1 MFEFITA
8 GGLMMIPIII
18 ISIIA
23 MAIIAALFISL
34 NSKRVIP
41 EGTTNAARKLAIS
54 GRATPA
60 QIGKLRDSSL
70 LGRVLATGLE
80 NAQLPRHALKE
91 SIEETGRHVIHA
103 MDKYMTTLGTVAAI
117 APLLG
122 LLGTVVGMINVFSV
136 ITSQGVGSP
145 TELAGGISQ
154 ALITTAAGIS
164 VAVPA
169 LIFHR
174 YFRGKIND
182 YAIEMEKETM
192 KLIETINRKS
202 SAPSASVSNI
212 SSSQESD
219 APSTNAAVQAAKKK
233 LMAQQQAN
241 ARQQAKGTAA

>member
-8 GGLMMIPIII
+8 GGMLMIPIIL
-18 ISIIA
+18 ISILA

-34 NSKRVIP
+34 NDKKVIP
-41 EGTTNAARKLAIS
+41 DGTTNAARKLAIS

-60 QIGKLRDSSL
+60 QINKLRESSL

-80 NAQLPRHALKE
+80 NAHLPRHVLKE
-91 SIEETGRHVIHA
+91 SIEETGRHVVHA
-103 MDKYMTTLGTVAAI
+103 MDKYMTTLGTIAAI

-122 LLGTVVGMINVFSV
+122 LLGTVVGMISVFSV

-174 YFRGKIND
+174 YFRAKING

-192 KLIETINRKS
+192 KLIDTINRKP
-202 SAPSASVSNI
+202 AASTANS
-212 SSSQESD
+212 
-219 APSTNAAVQAAKKK
+219 NAAVQAAKQK

-241 ARQQAKGTAA
+241 ARAQQQAKGNLA

>member
-1 MFEFITA
+1 MFEFIIA
-8 GGLMMIPIII
+8 GGILIIPIIL
-18 ISIIA
+18 ISILA
-23 MAIIAALFISL
+23 MAIISALFISL
-34 NSKRVIP
+34 SEKKVIP
-41 EGTTNAARKLAIS
+41 DGTTNIARKLALS
-54 GRATPA
+54 GRTTPA
-60 QIGKLRDSSL
+60 QINKLREDSL

-80 NAQLPRHALKE
+80 NAHLPRHVLKE

-103 MDKYMTTLGTVAAI
+103 MDKYMTTLGTIAAI

-174 YFRGKIND
+174 YFRSKIND

-192 KLIETINRKS
+192 KLIDTINRKGSNPPAS
-202 SAPSASVSNI
+202 SAAP
-212 SSSQESD
+212 
-219 APSTNAAVQAAKKK
+219 APSAAVQAAKQR
-233 LMAQQQAN
+233 LMEQQQAN
-241 ARQQAKGTAA
+241 ARQQRAKGNLV

>member
-8 GGLMMIPIII
+8 GGLMMVPIII

-34 NSKRVIP
+34 NSKRIIP

-54 GRATPA
+54 GQATPA

-103 MDKYMTTLGTVAAI
+103 MDKYMTTLGTIAAI

-174 YFRGKIND
+174 YFRGRIND

-202 SAPSASVSNI
+202 SVPASVANI
-212 SSSQESD
+212 SSSQGAE
-219 APSTNAAVQAAKKK
+219 APNPSAAVLAAKKK

-241 ARQQAKGTAA
+241 ARQQAKGNAA

>member
-8 GGLMMIPIII
+8 GGMLIVPIIL
-18 ISIIA
+18 ISILA

-34 NSKRVIP
+34 SAKKVLP
-41 EGTTNAARKLAIS
+41 DGTTNVARKLALS
-54 GRATPA
+54 GRTTPA
-60 QIGKLRDSSL
+60 QINKLREDSL

-80 NAQLPRHALKE
+80 NAHLPRHVLKE
-91 SIEETGRHVIHA
+91 SIEETGRHVVHA
-103 MDKYMTTLGTVAAI
+103 MDKYMTTLGTIAAI

-192 KLIETINRKS
+192 KLIDTINRKGS
-202 SAPSASVSNI
+202 NPPASNASPS
-212 SSSQESD
+212 
-219 APSTNAAVQAAKKK
+219 PSAAVQAAKQR
-233 LMAQQQAN
+233 LLEQQKAN
-241 ARQQAKGTAA
+241 ARQQQAKGNLV